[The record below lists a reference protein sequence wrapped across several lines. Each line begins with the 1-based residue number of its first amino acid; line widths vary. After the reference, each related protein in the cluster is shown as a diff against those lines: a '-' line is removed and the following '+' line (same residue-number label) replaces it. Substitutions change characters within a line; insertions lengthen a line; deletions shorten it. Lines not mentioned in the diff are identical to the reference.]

1 MLHGLFLKIHDVMK
15 YVRRIGNDI
24 PVEWSIMHN
33 GRPES
38 LSLASSIKIMV
49 KGDYGVRKIDDFLI
63 DGNVVRWIFR
73 GADQRLPGFYS
84 FSIVI
89 NEGVDGMYVVDACNV
104 LQLVAASCM
113 EYDIRDD
120 AAVCVESEIAVPA
133 NGLSAYEIAVLH
145 GFKGTEQEWLAFLG
159 TGVRY
164 VEVVLDRD
172 YVIPANPCPGGE
184 VLYCILVGSA
194 VHSVT
199 AEEGVRWLNGILPVP
214 EAESTLVVS
223 VVNNLAVW
231 GAFR

>member
-89 NEGVDGMYVVDACNV
+89 NEGMDGMYVVDACNV

-120 AAVCVESEIAVPA
+120 AAVCVESEIAFLVK
-133 NGLSAYEIAVLH
+133 GMTAYEIAVLH

-184 VLYCILVGSA
+184 ELYCILVGSA

-214 EAESTLVVS
+214 EKETTLVVS